1 MSPRQTVNMS
11 DDHLHIPPD
20 AAFSRRVP
28 SNDDRER
35 LVCDSCDYVIYE
47 NPKIVVGA
55 VATWEDKILLVKR
68 AIEPRKGYWTL
79 PAGYLE
85 LNETAE
91 EGACREAW
99 EEARA
104 MLSINQVLAV
114 YSIPSISQIQIIYR
128 AVLTTPEISP
138 GPESQEVGLYSWQ
151 DIPWNNIAFPSVHWS
166 LKQYEK
172 IKDQKA
178 FPPFTNP
185 TGEDGL
191 VS

>member
-1 MSPRQTVNMS
+1 MS

-28 SNDDRER
+28 LHDDRER
-35 LVCDSCDYVIYE
+35 MVCDTCDFVIYE

-55 VATWEDKILLVKR
+55 VATWEDQILLVKR
-68 AIEPRKGYWTL
+68 EIEPRRGYWTL

-91 EGACREAW
+91 QGACREAW

-104 MLSINQVLAV
+104 QLSIDQVLAV

-128 AVLTTPEISP
+128 ATLTTPEVSP

-151 DIPWNNIAFPSVHWS
+151 DIPWDEIAFPSVIWA
-166 LKQYEK
+166 LKQYEQ
-172 IKDQKA
+172 IIDQKT
-178 FPPFTNP
+178 FPPFSNP
-185 TGEDGL
+185 TGEDGIFPK
-191 VS
+191 